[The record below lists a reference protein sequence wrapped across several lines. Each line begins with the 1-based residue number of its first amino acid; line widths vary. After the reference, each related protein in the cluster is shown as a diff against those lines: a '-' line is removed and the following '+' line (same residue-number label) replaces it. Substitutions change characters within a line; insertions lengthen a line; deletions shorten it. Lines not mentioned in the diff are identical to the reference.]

1 LKAGHFAL
9 VDTGE
14 LPMSMQPV
22 PEAVTATLIPDA
34 QRMNYLPAT
43 FGRYFMRG
51 ESLVYGWMRRLSK
64 DYSGG
69 FWHYYKLTNGG
80 HYMAPDMGDAR
91 LAVLVD
97 GNGYEGNLSADAAGL
112 VASLFAL
119 NQLTHEAKGEAQD
132 HLIEQYYKLV
142 EFATTHPECGA
153 ISRAID

>member
-1 LKAGHFAL
+1 
-9 VDTGE
+9 
-14 LPMSMQPV
+14 MSMQPV
-22 PEAVTATLIPDA
+22 PEAITATLIPDA
-34 QRMNYLPAT
+34 KRMNYLPAT

-69 FWHYYKLTNGG
+69 FWHYYSLSNGG
-80 HYMAPDMGDAR
+80 HYMAPKMGDSR
-91 LAVLVD
+91 
-97 GNGYEGNLSADAAGL
+97 NLSADAAGI

-142 EFATTHPECGA
+142 EFATTHPESGA
-153 ISRAID
+153 IRRAID